1 MDHPIPGAL
10 PYIRHAAAHQVMPD
24 ETVAAA
30 GMARQKQSGANGRYV
45 TAALL
50 ALLVTGIFLYTIFT
64 RL

>member
-1 MDHPIPGAL
+1 
-10 PYIRHAAAHQVMPD
+10 MPD
-24 ETVAAA
+24 ETLAAA
-30 GMARQKQSGANGRYV
+30 GMARQKQGGASGRYV